1 MAQQTLSGRAASL
14 ARRQAQ
20 VHGKAALP
28 PKGSGAKASAPQAA
42 ASRPAASAGGDS
54 GRDAARARRRAM
66 ATHGKAAA
74 QSGDRQR
81 MVDTMRHARQQT
93 QGDKGKD
100 CGCGCGG
107 SGECDKQAAAA
118 SPGDS
123 QRSPQSKSQS
133 KPLSTSAAAA
143 KPMPR
148 RREVKP
154 VTAANAGRLNAR
166 MRRLALARHGKNGV
180 DATAKGMN
188 SAQLVK
194 QQNPDISGRELA
206 RSVRAQRACNGAQ
219 GKTRSAPV
227 GRQRPP
233 RPADDVTGTHVGH
246 STKTT
251 GSETGLCRSIT
262 GTEYFSGAV
271 FSEFCQGQPP
281 QAPRKVDVTTTLRG
295 GQVTSGGRVGRASH
309 VTGDERGSCR
319 NVTGNEYV
327 GREQYDDFCPSR
339 PEPGSAKV
347 SHSQTSRGQIVSGSK
362 PARSERVTGDEAG
375 TCKAVTGTPYAGA
388 EQYKD
393 YCAPDQARLA
403 ETRSQRRPAMAGRD
417 ITGLQPGLGGLTGA
431 EKGACEPVSGTG
443 YIGAAERQAVCGTAP
458 AQPGEAD
465 FPQSLAA
472 APWGAFSVVAPGHAT
487 QGAAEPHGVTGTRYE
502 QGRISG
508 TFSLAEGKI
517 TGTEQFRFGE
527 RQGRAA
533 EAAQAVP
540 AAASQS
546 ARGIT
551 GEGIDTGLK
560 ITGDD
565 WDRGDR
571 VTGTEGMSAVKRN
584 PTRRGPVS
592 AMPAHAPKRN
602 EDLPQSELLVTGGSG
617 NSDKGAAVTVSGG
630 ARG

>member
-28 PKGSGAKASAPQAA
+28 AKGSGAKASAPQAA

-54 GRDAARARRRAM
+54 GREAARARRRAM
-66 ATHGKAAA
+66 ATHGKAAVNA
-74 QSGDRQR
+74 EDRQR
-81 MVDTMRHARQQT
+81 MADTLRHARQEVQK
-93 QGDKGKD
+93 QEVRKKD

-107 SGECDKQAAAA
+107 KGDCDKQAALA
-118 SPGDS
+118 PQGDF
-123 QRSPQSKSQS
+123 QRDSRRKPQS
-133 KPLSTSAAAA
+133 STAVAA
-143 KPMPR
+143 KPVPR

-154 VTAANAGRLNAR
+154 VTAANAGRLNSR
-166 MRRLALARHGKNGV
+166 MRRQALARHGKNGV
-180 DATAKGMN
+180 DATARGMN
-188 SAQLVK
+188 PAQLVK

-233 RPADDVTGTHVGH
+233 RPADEVTGTHVGH
-246 STKTT
+246 SAKTT
-251 GSETGLCRSIT
+251 GDETGLCRSIT

-295 GQVTSGGRVGRASH
+295 GQVTSGGRVGRAPH

-362 PARSERVTGDEAG
+362 PARSQRVTGDEAG

-393 YCAPDQARLA
+393 YCPPEQARLA
-403 ETRSQRRPAMAGRD
+403 EVRSQRRPVMAGRD
-417 ITGLQPGLGGLTGA
+417 ITGLQPGLSGLTGA
-431 EKGACEPVSGTG
+431 EKGACEAVSGTG
-443 YIGAAERQAVCGTAP
+443 YVGAAERQAVCGTAP

-465 FPQSLAA
+465 FPQPLAA

-508 TFSLAEGKI
+508 TFSLAEGKV

-533 EAAQAVP
+533 EAVP
-540 AAASQS
+540 AAAPQGG
-546 ARGIT
+546 RGIT

-602 EDLPQSELLVTGGSG
+602 EELPQSELLVTGGSG
-617 NSDKGAAVTVSGG
+617 NSDKGAPVTVSGG

>member
-1 MAQQTLSGRAASL
+1 MAQQTLSGRAASR

-28 PKGSGAKASAPQAA
+28 AKGSGAKASAPQAS
-42 ASRPAASAGGDS
+42 ASQPPAASGGDS
-54 GRDAARARRRAM
+54 GHEAARARRRAM
-66 ATHGKAAA
+66 ASHGKAAV
-74 QSGDRQR
+74 QSDDRQR
-81 MVDTMRHARQQT
+81 MVDTLRHARQQT
-93 QGDKGKD
+93 QDNKGKD

-107 SGECDKQAAAA
+107 SGDCDKQAAAA
-118 SPGDS
+118 PASKGAAPSPNAAV
-123 QRSPQSKSQS
+123 
-133 KPLSTSAAAA
+133 KPV
-143 KPMPR
+143 PR

-154 VTAANAGRLNAR
+154 VTAANAGRLNSR
-166 MRRLALARHGKNGV
+166 MRRQALARHGKNGADLV
-180 DATAKGMN
+180 AKGMS

-219 GKTRSAPV
+219 GKTPSAPV

-233 RPADDVTGTHVGH
+233 RPADEVTGTRVSH
-246 STKTT
+246 SPKTT
-251 GSETGLCRSIT
+251 GDEIGLCRSVT

-271 FSEFCQGQPP
+271 FSEFCQSQPP

-295 GQVTSGGRVGRASH
+295 GQVTSGGRVGRAAH

-347 SHSQTSRGQIVSGSK
+347 SHSQTSRGQVVSGSK
-362 PARSERVTGDEAG
+362 PARSRKVTGDEPG
-375 TCKAVTGTPYAGA
+375 TCKVVTGTPYAGA
-388 EQYKD
+388 EQYKE
-393 YCAPDQARLA
+393 YCPPDQARLA
-403 ETRSQRRPAMAGRD
+403 EARSQRRPAMAGRD
-417 ITGLQPGLGGLTGA
+417 ITGLQPGLSGLTGA

-443 YIGAAERQAVCGTAP
+443 YVGAAERQAVCGTAP

-465 FPQSLAA
+465 FPQPLAA

-527 RQGRAA
+527 RQPRAA
-533 EAAQAVP
+533 VAAQAVP
-540 AAASQS
+540 APQTG
-546 ARGIT
+546 RIT
-551 GEGIDTGLK
+551 GEGIDTGLR

-592 AMPAHAPKRN
+592 AMPVHAPKRN
-602 EDLPQSELLVTGGSG
+602 EELPPSDLLVTGGSG
-617 NSDKGAAVTVSGG
+617 NTEKGAPVTVSGG